1 MEAAVDIVL
10 LSFLCVTVIVIVYIR
25 KLFCAIMLLGIFS
38 LLSASLFITMDAV
51 DVAFTEAA
59 VGTGISSI
67 LLLSALSLTH
77 TRERRPSHQPYLAL
91 LVVAVT
97 GAVLVYGTMDL
108 PPFGDPDSA
117 IHRHMAVRFIVDS
130 PQEVGPPNVV
140 TSVLASYRGY
150 DTLGEATVIFT
161 AGIALVGLLG
171 FSRRKEFK
179 VRLGGVLPDTTP
191 VAVQVLDASNA
202 PSTDH
207 LVLRIVGK
215 MFIPLIMLFALY
227 VQFHGDYGPG
237 GGFQAGVIFASA
249 IMLYAMIFNVE
260 KAMLVV
266 TPTALRLL
274 AVLGLMLY
282 GGVGVLCM
290 FLGGNFLDYN
300 VLAHEPL
307 HGQHLGIFLIEL
319 GVGITVFAIMVTMF
333 YALGNRK
340 GGSA

>member
-10 LSFLCVTVIVIVYIR
+10 LSLLCVTVIVIVYIR

-38 LLSASLFITMDAV
+38 LISASLFITMDAV

-77 TRERRPSHQPYLAL
+77 TRERRPAHQPYVAL
-91 LVVAVT
+91 MVVAVT

-108 PPFGDPDSA
+108 PAFGDPDSA

-150 DTLGEATVIFT
+150 DTLGETTVIFT
-161 AGIALVGLLG
+161 AGIALVALLG
-171 FSRRKEFK
+171 FNRRKEFK
-179 VRLGGVLPDTTP
+179 VRLSGAQITSVPEVPLSSAPKVP
-191 VAVQVLDASNA
+191 NA
-202 PSTDH
+202 DY

-260 KAMLVV
+260 TAMRVV

-274 AVLGLMLY
+274 AVLGLLLY

-290 FLGGNFLDYN
+290 LLGGNFLDYN
-300 VLAHEPL
+300 VLAHAPL

-333 YALGNRK
+333 YALGNRS
-340 GGSA
+340 GRSV